1 MTADEIAAAW
11 APFSRGDNSFTT
23 PEGTGLGL
31 PISRSFAELHGGTLE
46 IESSKGHGATLHLRL
61 PAHRCLNLETA

>member
-1 MTADEIAAAW
+1 MDAEEIENAW
-11 APFSRGDNSFTT
+11 APFSRSATSFTA

-46 IESSKGHGATLHLRL
+46 IESRKGHGTTLRLRL
-61 PAHRCLNLETA
+61 PAGRVLETETP